1 MWGHWWKCMVVHK
14 WHVKVSALCGEMLIS
29 HLQSTSSP
37 SQVNSC
43 TVSLTEV
50 NHMGKNGMC
59 IFKVLAYWQGLKL

>member
-14 WHVKVSALCGEMLIS
+14 WHVKVK
-29 HLQSTSSP
+29 
-37 SQVNSC
+37 
-43 TVSLTEV
+43 V